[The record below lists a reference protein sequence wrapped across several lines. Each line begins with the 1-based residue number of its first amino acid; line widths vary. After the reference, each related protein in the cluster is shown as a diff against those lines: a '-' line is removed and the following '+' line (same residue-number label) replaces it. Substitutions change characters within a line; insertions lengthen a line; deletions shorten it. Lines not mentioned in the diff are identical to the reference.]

1 MIDTD
6 KYEGHTPAPWRTG
19 FAGVYCYD
27 KDPDAKMVKI
37 TRTICKQP
45 LHFDNENGDWV
56 AYDGHTPANI
66 AKIHPDQL
74 LIADAPLLLEEYMR
88 VTHALRY
95 VGVSMY
101 LDKNNYRHYDYSDM
115 LDYIMEITGE
125 PDDLSGEMGAMIQE
139 MIE

>member
-27 KDPDAKMVKI
+27 KDPDSKMVKI

-74 LIADAPLLLEEYMR
+74 LIADAPLLLAEVKWLRSFIEMVSYDLEWYPENFDQNKRKLEFNIRMWKGMEENEE
-88 VTHALRY
+88 LW
-95 VGVSMY
+95 
-101 LDKNNYRHYDYSDM
+101 
-115 LDYIMEITGE
+115 
-125 PDDLSGEMGAMIQE
+125 
-139 MIE
+139 